1 MAITEQVPK
10 GNTFQFGS
18 SNTPLYPVEING
30 FDQDGFPFAQTLVFN
45 TSSVYA
51 DESGVT
57 FGSWGNNEITF
68 TATPDRNF
76 SVFLSTTYATG
87 TIEIN
92 TESSAR
98 TGCGGTGLSDSPFF
112 NDLVSDG
119 RELTAAE
126 VILYRKTGWRITIP
140 GGPSTVDV
148 VLGGK
153 AVRFGGA
160 GYKDSNWGPN
170 AMNDFIKSWYVL
182 IAQVGPWSFVT
193 FSGSP
198 TNGTNSI
205 NSGHLSYKGEFLT
218 SQCNIIGERS
228 TDISVIVPSGQVVD
242 SNVIAPTTF
251 DVTFIL
257 SDGKKV
263 SFQASNIAANP
274 TVSVYHRWTAKYAGG
289 VVGGQQYDSYG
300 ITEWMNPGN
309 LSQWIDIE

>member
-1 MAITEQVPK
+1 M
-10 GNTFQFGS
+10 
-18 SNTPLYPVEING
+18 
-30 FDQDGFPFAQTLVFN
+30 VFN
-45 TSSVYA
+45 TSSVYPN
-51 DESGVT
+51 ESGVT
-57 FGSWGNNEITF
+57 FGSWGDDEITF
-68 TATPDRNF
+68 IATPDRKKF
-76 SVFLSTTYATG
+76 SVFLNTTYATG

-126 VILYRKTGWRITIP
+126 DGVSQFLASAITSHQEKFRLLITAHL

-153 AVRFGGA
+153 AVHFTGA

-170 AMNDFIKSWYVL
+170 AMNDFIKTWYVL

-205 NSGHLSYKGEFLT
+205 NSGHLSYNGEFVT
-218 SQCNIIGERS
+218 SQCNIIGERL

-242 SNVIAPTTF
+242 SNVIAPSAF
-251 DVTFIL
+251 NVTFIL
-257 SDGKKV
+257 SGDKNV
-263 SFQASNIAANP
+263 SFQASNIAVNP
-274 TVSVYHRWTAKYAGG
+274 TVSVYHRWTAKYTGG
-289 VVGGQQYDSYG
+289 AIGGEQYESYG

-309 LSQWIDIE
+309 LSQWVDIE